1 MGERGWPQ
9 SQKSPGPEQA
19 PAGGNVQARVCG
31 LYRWGWGQRPPWRKR
46 RCFKS
51 RPGPAQGKRRG
62 GAGRAA
68 LRASGPGL
76 VLLAGSLRCG
86 CRGLDCGRPLS
97 PAGGL
102 CCFPQWKARRKDTC
116 TPAPGSTGDRPGVL
130 PTTRTSIPAAGPL
143 QTRPGFLDEDAAP
156 PGRARPPLRGALL
169 YAQRRALSQCAVPP
183 VIHAWLMLAVGALSP

>member
-19 PAGGNVQARVCG
+19 PAGGNLQARVCG

-51 RPGPAQGKRRG
+51 RPGPAQEKRRG

-76 VLLAGSLRCG
+76 VLLARSLRCG

-102 CCFPQWKARRKDTC
+102 CCFPRWKPEGR
-116 TPAPGSTGDRPGVL
+116 TPALLSLGLLETGLGSCQP
-130 PTTRTSIPAAGPL
+130 P
-143 QTRPGFLDEDAAP
+143 AP
-156 PGRARPPLRGALL
+156 PSLQQGPCRLGLVFWMKTRHPLAGRAHP
-169 YAQRRALSQCAVPP
+169 
-183 VIHAWLMLAVGALSP
+183 